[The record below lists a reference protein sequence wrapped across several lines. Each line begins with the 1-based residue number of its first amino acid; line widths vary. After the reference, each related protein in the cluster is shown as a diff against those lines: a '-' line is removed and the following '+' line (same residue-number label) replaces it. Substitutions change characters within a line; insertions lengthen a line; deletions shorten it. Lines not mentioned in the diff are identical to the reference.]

1 VSLRLRVALTL
12 ALVTAVASI
21 GVGVVSYRLAAD
33 RLLEAVDE
41 SLVEATQVVLS
52 RRINER
58 FPERGPFD
66 GLDVQVTRI
75 DGTVLQSTFPRE
87 LRVTQDVLAL
97 PRGRTILAD
106 VDLGRDRYRVLFIG
120 LDGGLVQVGR
130 DLRETDRVL
139 DALRER
145 TIALVAVVTGLAGAV
160 GAAITGRMTRP
171 LRRLTEAAATVE
183 ETGSLDVD
191 LPARR
196 SRDEVGRLSEAFSRM
211 MAALSRSRADQAR
224 LVQDAGHE
232 LRTPLTSIRTN
243 LDMLDRYS
251 ELDEGDRREM
261 VAAMR
266 AEVDDLTGL
275 VNEIVQAASG
285 EIEDVEPERVELG
298 SVVRAVAA
306 RVARRA
312 GREIVVE
319 ADESVVHVR
328 VDPLRRAVSNLLDN
342 AVKFDTDGGSIEV
355 RIADGVITVAD
366 RGPGI
371 PEHERSRVF
380 DRFHRTEAARS
391 LPGSGLGLAIVA
403 EVARVNGGAVSITDR
418 PGGGAEVSLR
428 LRPAV
433 EVRDLTGDGLT

>member
-1 VSLRLRVALTL
+1 MSLRLRVALTL

-403 EVARVNGGAVSITDR
+403 EVARVNGGAVAITDR

>member
-1 VSLRLRVALTL
+1 MSLRLRVALTL

-21 GVGVVSYRLAAD
+21 GVGVVSYRLASD
-33 RLLEAVDE
+33 RLREAVDE
-41 SLVEATQVVLS
+41 SLVEATQVVLT
-52 RRINER
+52 RRIGDR

-66 GLDVQVTRI
+66 GLDVQVTRT

-87 LRVTQDVLAL
+87 LRVSSDLLQL
-97 PRGRTILAD
+97 PRGRTIIAD
-106 VDLGRDRYRVLFIG
+106 VDLGRDQYRVLFIG
-120 LDGGLVQVGR
+120 LNGGVVQVGR
-130 DLRETDRVL
+130 DLRETERVL

-145 TIALVAVVTGLAGAV
+145 TIALVAVVTVLAGAV
-160 GAAITGRMTRP
+160 GAAMTGRMTRP

-191 LPARR
+191 LPARH
-196 SRDEVGRLSEAFSRM
+196 SRDEVGQLADAFSRM

-243 LDMLDRYS
+243 LDTLDRYS
-251 ELDEGDRREM
+251 ELDEGERREM

-266 AEVDDLTGL
+266 VEVDELTAL

-298 SVVRAVAA
+298 LVVREVAE

-312 GREIVVE
+312 EREVVVV
-319 ADESVVHVR
+319 ADDSVVDIQL
-328 VDPLRRAVSNLLDN
+328 DPLRRAVSNLLDN
-342 AVKFDTDGGSIEV
+342 AVKFDRTGGPIEV

-380 DRFHRTEAARS
+380 DRFHRTAAARS

-403 EVARVNGGAVSITDR
+403 EVARVNGGAVSISDR
-418 PGGGAEVSLR
+418 PGGGAEVSMR
-428 LRPAV
+428 LRPVADHQ
-433 EVRDLTGDGLT
+433 RRADDALT